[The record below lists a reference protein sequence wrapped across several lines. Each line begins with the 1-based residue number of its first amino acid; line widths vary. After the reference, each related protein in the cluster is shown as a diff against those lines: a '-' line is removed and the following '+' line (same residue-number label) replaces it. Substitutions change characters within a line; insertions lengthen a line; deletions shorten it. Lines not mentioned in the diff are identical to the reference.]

1 MQRLFVILLLCF
13 PALIFGF
20 VDKTAILDVMNIAR
34 TTPTVFAA
42 TIEAKYMNFVRFK
55 WLVGDEMWLT
65 NDGINAVREAV
76 AVLKAASPVSPLMSS
91 KGLDVMAQVQANYL
105 KSKSDISNPYTGCS
119 SNNVGTRVSEIGK
132 WTSIGESIL
141 GRLTTAEEIVVQL
154 VVADGDANRMHR
166 QNLLNPAFDS
176 VGFGF
181 SNTDSVS
188 NVVVIDYAQNFKCS
202 STCPT
207 IPTINKVYNCK
218 GAGYEYAGAS
228 IYQVPIFVLAFIAIV
243 FLTL

>member
-1 MQRLFVILLLCF
+1 MQRLLAILLLCF

-20 VDKTAILDVMNIAR
+20 VNKTEILDVMNIAR
-34 TTPTVFAA
+34 TKPTVFAA

-55 WLVGDEMWLT
+55 WIVGDNMWLT

-76 AVLKAASPVSPLMSS
+76 AVLKAASPIDPLKSS

-105 KSKSDISNPYTGCS
+105 KSKTDISNPYSGCS

-132 WTSIGESIL
+132 WKSIGESVL
-141 GRLTTAEEIVVQL
+141 GRLTTAEQIVVQL
-154 VVADGDANRMHR
+154 VVSDGDADRMHR
-166 QNLLNPAFDS
+166 ENLLNPSFTS

-181 SNTDSVS
+181 SNTDSVK
-188 NVVVIDYAQNFKCS
+188 NVVVIDYAEDFKCS
-202 STCPT
+202 GTCPT
-207 IPTINKVYNCK
+207 IPTLNKVYNCK
-218 GAGYEYAGAS
+218 GAGYEYAGAA
-228 IYQVPIFVLAFIAIV
+228 IYQVPIFVLAFIALV